1 LKAASV
7 IQREH
12 LNCCATDCGK
22 PFDSR
27 ALKPKVLTPLVASR
41 AKKRHDFTRYWIDTR
56 EARPFPKVAAMTGE
70 RKVLIRIKS
79 AMLLRKNVPM

>member
-1 LKAASV
+1 
-7 IQREH
+7 
-12 LNCCATDCGK
+12 
-22 PFDSR
+22 
-27 ALKPKVLTPLVASR
+27 VLTPLVASR

-56 EARPFPKVAAMTGE
+56 EARPFPEVAAMTRE